1 VNHVTPCCKSAGGK
15 NLPRFVLYPRIC
27 GLGRAGEWRL
37 RIVLSNIGTLGDIN
51 PLIALALELKRRGHV
66 PVMALPA
73 VYGPRIRPLNLE
85 FHAIRPDIDP
95 TNNLLVEMIY
105 DVKKGTETG
114 LRQFLFPVLR
124 QTYDDLLDAAT
135 KPQRADLL
143 LLGELNYAGPL
154 VADVTGIP
162 WASYVLAPL
171 SFFSAFDPPV
181 LPMYP
186 KLARADKVIPGMGR
200 VIKRLARF
208 VSRKWPQPIYDLRRE
223 LGLPRGANPLFD
235 AKHSPNLVLA
245 LFSRALGTEQKDWPE
260 NTLITGFCF
269 YDADA
274 GNTALP
280 PNLEKF
286 LAAGDEPV
294 VFTLGS
300 AAVLAAGQ
308 FYEHSACAA
317 KQLGIRAVLLIG
329 TDPRNRPQ
337 TELPD
342 SICVAEYAPYS
353 GLFSRAALVVHQGG
367 VGTTAQCMRA
377 GKPMLIMPYSHDQP
391 DNARRMQRLKVAR
404 VIQKQGYTPARVARK
419 LTSMLNDRGFAEQAK
434 FVAQQIAR
442 EDGVQT
448 ACDALEDLYARTRN
462 VDPNA

>member
-1 VNHVTPCCKSAGGK
+1 
-15 NLPRFVLYPRIC
+15 VLYPRIC

-73 VYGPRIRPLNLE
+73 VYGPRIKPLGLE

-124 QTYDDLLDAAT
+124 QTYDDLLNAAT

-154 VADVTGIP
+154 VAEVTGIP

-186 KLARADKVIPGMGR
+186 KLARADKVVPGMGR

-245 LFSRALGTEQKDWPE
+245 LFSRALGTEQKDWPK

-286 LAAGDEPV
+286 LATGDAPV

-308 FYEHSACAA
+308 FYEHSARAA
-317 KQLGIRAVLLIG
+317 MQLDIRAVLLIG

-342 SICVAEYAPYS
+342 NICVAEYAPYS
-353 GLFSRAALVVHQGG
+353 GLFPRAALVVHQGG

-404 VIQKQGYTPARVARK
+404 VIQKQGYTPAQVARK

-442 EDGVQT
+442 EDGVRT
-448 ACDALEDLYARTRN
+448 ACNALEDLYARTRN
-462 VDPNA
+462 IEPNA